1 MMELSQTMKNTIIL
15 FITGCLLLLTCSC
28 SSIMTHTS
36 SSQGYYSGTKANV
49 AMLKDDNTGW
59 ALRPLLAVDLPFSAV
74 MDTLFLP
81 YDYLR
86 SDSEDKMSSSPR
98 ERVRQSEAQNKS
110 AAHSTDAPAQ

>member
-1 MMELSQTMKNTIIL
+1 MRTTVLPMV
-15 FITGCLLLLTCSC
+15 TGCTLLFTSGC

-36 SSQGYYSGTKANV
+36 SSQGYYSGTQANV

-86 SDSEDKMSSSPR
+86 SDNDPAPGSPR
-98 ERVRQSEAQNKS
+98 ERIRQEEAQNMAASGNS
-110 AAHSTDAPAQ
+110 ATANTQPIQ

>member
-1 MMELSQTMKNTIIL
+1 MKNTVIP
-15 FITGCLLLLTCSC
+15 FVTGCSLLLSSGC

-36 SSQGYYSGTKANV
+36 SSQGYYSGTAANV

-74 MDTLFLP
+74 MDTLLLP

-86 SDSEDKMSSSPR
+86 SDNEDKMANSPR
-98 ERVRQSEAQNKS
+98 ERIRQSEEQNPPTVPP
-110 AAHSTDAPAQ
+110 AATPLP

>member
-1 MMELSQTMKNTIIL
+1 MKNTVIP
-15 FITGCLLLLTCSC
+15 FVTGCSLLLSSGC

-36 SSQGYYSGTKANV
+36 SSQGYYSGTEANV

-74 MDTLFLP
+74 MDTLLLP

-86 SDSEDKMSSSPR
+86 SDSEDKIANSPR
-98 ERVRQSEAQNKS
+98 ERIRQSEAQNQS
-110 AAHSTDAPAQ
+110 IAHSADTPAP

>member
-1 MMELSQTMKNTIIL
+1 MRNTVIP
-15 FITGCLLLLTCSC
+15 FVTGCSLQLSSGC

-36 SSQGYYSGTKANV
+36 SSQGYYSGTEANV

-74 MDTLFLP
+74 MDTLLLP

-86 SDSEDKMSSSPR
+86 SDSADKMASSPR
-98 ERVRQSEAQNKS
+98 ERVRQSEAASQPT
-110 AAHSTDAPAQ
+110 AHIDETPAQ

>member
-1 MMELSQTMKNTIIL
+1 MRNTVIPFVTSCSLL
-15 FITGCLLLLTCSC
+15 FVSGC

-36 SSQGYYSGTKANV
+36 SSQGYYSGTEANV

-74 MDTLFLP
+74 MDTLLLP

-86 SDSEDKMSSSPR
+86 SDNEDKMASSPR
-98 ERVRQSEAQNKS
+98 ERVRQSETQNQQPTQTVS
-110 AAHSTDAPAQ
+110 APIQ

>member
-1 MMELSQTMKNTIIL
+1 MKNTVIP
-15 FITGCLLLLTCSC
+15 FVTGCSLLLSSGC

-36 SSQGYYSGTKANV
+36 SSQGYYSGTSANV

-74 MDTLFLP
+74 MDTLLLP

-86 SDSEDKMSSSPR
+86 SDSEDKMANSPR
-98 ERVRQSEAQNKS
+98 ERIRQSEAQNPPTVPP
-110 AAHSTDAPAQ
+110 AATPLP

>member
-1 MMELSQTMKNTIIL
+1 MKNTVIP
-15 FITGCLLLLTCSC
+15 FVTGCSLLLSGGC

-36 SSQGYYSGTKANV
+36 SSQGYYSGTEANV

-74 MDTLFLP
+74 MDTLLLP

-86 SDSEDKMSSSPR
+86 SDSEDKIASSPR
-98 ERVRQSEAQNKS
+98 ERIRQSEAQNQS
-110 AAHSTDAPAQ
+110 AAHPADTPVQ